1 MTPNTTSSLIFL
13 ALVPLIA
20 WRLYSRI
27 RRLIG
32 RQQSKLWRHW
42 AAATLFPLLL
52 AVLGAGA
59 IFSPLAIGALA
70 AGIATGVGLSIW
82 GLRWTR
88 FEVTPQGWFYTPNAH
103 IGIALSV
110 ILAARILYRL
120 FQLYAIG
127 MVTEPGGQDFA
138 RSPLTLLC
146 FGMLASYY
154 AAYAVGMLRWR
165 RSNPLASAPAP

>member
-1 MTPNTTSSLIFL
+1 MTPNTASSLIFI

-32 RQQSKLWRHW
+32 RQPSKLWRHW
-42 AAATLFPLLL
+42 AAAILFPLLL
-52 AVLGAGA
+52 TMLGAGA

-70 AGIATGVGLSIW
+70 AGIATGIGLSIW
-82 GLRWTR
+82 GLRLTR
-88 FEVTPQGWFYTPNAH
+88 FEATPQGWFYTPNAH

-110 ILAARILYRL
+110 IFAARVLYRL
-120 FQLYAIG
+120 FQMYALG
-127 MVTEPGGQDFA
+127 MASNSGAQDFA
-138 RSPLTLLC
+138 RSPLTLLV

-165 RSNPLASAPAP
+165 GSNPPAPAP